1 VEIRIE
7 DSLDDVSWTALSDVY
22 ARAPLG
28 YKEPE
33 RLRVVFSNSQY
44 RCLLYVQGE
53 LVGAARAFSD
63 GLDCAVICD
72 VAIVPERQGLG
83 LGNAL
88 VQHLLRQV
96 RGYKRVLLFCSPGKE
111 AFYERH
117 GFRKMTTAMA
127 IFDDETSARAQGL
140 IE

>member
-1 VEIRIE
+1 MDVRIE
-7 DSLDDVSWTALSDVY
+7 ESLDNVDWAALSDVY

-28 YKEPE
+28 CKEPQ
-33 RLRVVFSNSQY
+33 RLRTVFSNSQY
-44 RCLLYVQGE
+44 RCLLYVQGK
-53 LVGAARAFSD
+53 LAGAARAFCD

-72 VAIVPERQGLG
+72 VAIVPEYQGRG

-88 VQHLLRQV
+88 VQHLV
-96 RGYKRVLLFCSPGKE
+96 RSTKGYKRVLLFCSPGRE
-111 AFYERH
+111 SFYEQH

-127 IFDDETSARAQGL
+127 IFDDETLARAQGL